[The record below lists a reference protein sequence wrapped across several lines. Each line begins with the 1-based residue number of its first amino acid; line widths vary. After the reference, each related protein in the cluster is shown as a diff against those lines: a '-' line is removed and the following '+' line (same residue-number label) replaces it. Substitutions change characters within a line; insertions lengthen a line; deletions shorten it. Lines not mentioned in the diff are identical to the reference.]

1 MVQASRNEKRLKRH
15 FRARKKLFGSTERPR
30 LVITRTN
37 KHICAQVVNDEESK
51 TLCAVSSYSKDLK
64 ETISMTEDLI
74 TKKYLVRYL
83 FQDTSNS

>member
-1 MVQASRNEKRLKRH
+1 MVM
-15 FRARKKLFGSTERPR
+15 RAWSG
-30 LVITRTN
+30 
-37 KHICAQVVNDEESK
+37 
-51 TLCAVSSYSKDLK
+51 VSSCSTSLIRSSQLQSSHKGRFQFKSNKSIFRTTYSKDLK